1 MPWHGILRLTMARR
15 IAHANP
21 GGRGCWTIEPVELK
35 SNVLANAGTAEV
47 LSASMVS
54 ASARNPLAQGWMR

>member
-1 MPWHGILRLTMARR
+1 MARR

-35 SNVLANAGTAEV
+35 SNVLADAGTV
-47 LSASMVS
+47 VLLSASRVS
-54 ASARNPLAQGWMR
+54 ATARNPPVRG